1 MGLLDTV
8 AESASVFDG
17 NGEFLP
23 VQAGTARRAFLRQ
36 FSYASRASGLVA
48 VKRDYIHFARGELT
62 RFLPAAFRAGHLVEL
77 RILSEQRLDNRG
89 GHGIISVLF

>member
-23 VQAGTARRAFLRQ
+23 VQAGSAFRTFPRQ
-36 FSYASRASGLVA
+36 FSYASRTSGLAA
-48 VKRDYIHFARGELT
+48 VKRDHVHFAWGELK
-62 RFLPAAFRAGHLVEL
+62 RFLPAAFRAGHCVEL
-77 RILSEQRLDNRG
+77 WIFTKNRLNKGRR
-89 GHGIISVLF
+89 HF